1 MGIWADKNTPGW
13 LFNIFDIAE
22 RMHLS
27 VRWTKHLI
35 AKYKIPKS
43 YLRRT
48 VQLSPGVIRVR
59 RLCVITP
66 SAFELLLAKH
76 AGSRIPQTTQH
87 QNKENNEN
95 EE

>member
-1 MGIWADKNTPGW
+1 MGNWANKNTPGW
-13 LFNIFDIAE
+13 LFNVFDIAE

-48 VQLSPGVIRVR
+48 VRLAPGVIRIR
-59 RLCVITP
+59 RLLVLTP
-66 SAFELLLAKH
+66 SSLELLLAKH
-76 AGSRIPQTTQH
+76 AGASISQTIKPQ
-87 QNKENNEN
+87 EVSNE
-95 EE
+95 

>member
-48 VQLSPGVIRVR
+48 VRLGPGVIRIR
-59 RLCVITP
+59 RLLVLTP
-66 SAFELLLAKH
+66 SSFELLLAKH
-76 AGSRIPQTTQH
+76 AGASIPQTS
-87 QNKENNEN
+87 NKEVNTNEK
-95 EE
+95 